1 MFKSGQKGLIKTEC
15 TARSLVR
22 KTGLSVGTSFLY
34 VALLALLGSCGNSK
48 SASLNIGL
56 SVTPEKVFLVPGK
69 GTSCVALAAVK
80 GTEDPADPDV
90 SGERALFSDFS
101 IQWRSADALT
111 ISSMRATVSGF
122 GLESTDGKQV
132 IEFDEAE
139 LTALLGLENLT
150 IEGEASRTQVTVSSS
165 STSRKGPTT
174 PFEPCGLHIG
184 GIKTKTTVSSGTF
197 TVKLELVGYSTA
209 ADGTQ
214 APVRQSTTV
223 RAEKF

>member
-1 MFKSGQKGLIKTEC
+1 M
-15 TARSLVR
+15 
-22 KTGLSVGTSFLY
+22 GTSFG
-34 VALLALLGSCGNSK
+34 VALLYLSMASLLGSCGNSK

-56 SVTPEKVFLVPGK
+56 SVTPEKVFLVPGT
-69 GTSCVALAAVK
+69 GTSCVALADVK
-80 GTEDPADPDV
+80 GTEDAATPDV
-90 SGERALFSDFS
+90 SGERALFNDFS

-111 ISSMRATVSGF
+111 ISSMRVTISGF
-122 GLESTDGKQV
+122 GLESPDGKQV

-150 IEGEASRTQVTVSSS
+150 IEGEPNRTQVTVSSS

-174 PFEPCGLHIG
+174 PYEPCGLHIG

-209 ADGTQ
+209 ADGSQ